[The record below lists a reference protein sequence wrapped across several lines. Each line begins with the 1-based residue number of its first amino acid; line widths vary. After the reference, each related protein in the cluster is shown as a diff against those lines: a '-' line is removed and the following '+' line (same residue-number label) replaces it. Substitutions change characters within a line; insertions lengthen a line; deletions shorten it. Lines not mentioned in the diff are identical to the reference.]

1 MRRPLLPMLG
11 WFLPLLAGCI
21 NRETIPA
28 VAESPPPTGVPN
40 VPASAAVRPTYS
52 LKDKQA
58 VAGTGFLVKDA
69 GGKVYFFTA
78 AHVMDDEAE
87 WRSVTN
93 LTLATM
99 AGKQIGSAKQADLKW
114 IGKPFDKADT
124 TWDFTIWEPTF
135 DRTPEALTL
144 AAEDPKQNEWVWVAG
159 LPGGQRGPQKF
170 FRCKVT
176 GAESG
181 GVTLRQEDL
190 FQLRGFSGGPV
201 LDALGNVVGTV
212 LGGREPNILCSK
224 VSALRKRLAEAGIQI
239 P

>member
-99 AGKQIGSAKQADLKW
+99 AGK
-114 IGKPFDKADT
+114 
-124 TWDFTIWEPTF
+124 
-135 DRTPEALTL
+135 
-144 AAEDPKQNEWVWVAG
+144 
-159 LPGGQRGPQKF
+159 
-170 FRCKVT
+170 
-176 GAESG
+176 
-181 GVTLRQEDL
+181 
-190 FQLRGFSGGPV
+190 
-201 LDALGNVVGTV
+201 
-212 LGGREPNILCSK
+212 
-224 VSALRKRLAEAGIQI
+224 
-239 P
+239 